1 MFNTSSLHLCLL
13 CLKVVAFVA
22 TLPMNPAAPAK
33 KTVPATAAE
42 LPAAVEPAPAAVH
55 FQMPVSL

>member
-1 MFNTSSLHLCLL
+1 MFNTSSLHLSLL

-22 TLPMNPAAPAK
+22 TLPMNPAAPEK
-33 KTVPATAAE
+33 KTAPASPPEA
-42 LPAAVEPAPAAVH
+42 PAAVEPAPAAVH